1 MKAAVLPPPQ
11 DPHDGAAPLP
21 QSRTCRDALCTD
33 ADADAAGIDKAP
45 PPDPSRVMGTEPPS
59 KAADSK
65 SESTKVEVRL
75 FGPPRFVVDGEE
87 QALPEKGFVLLAI
100 LAASESKT
108 ASRSQIRSILWGDF
122 DRDKANANLRQ
133 LIARILR
140 FGQKFDLTLLDI
152 RGDMVSINAD
162 AVTIDYGAFM
172 ALQRGG
178 FDQLPAARRCETL
191 LALWTGR
198 LLDGFG
204 FDEAAVDEWMEVN
217 REEMRDRFV
226 DAAREALD
234 AATDPDSA
242 DAAWRL
248 ALKVLDVDRT
258 EEAAY
263 RAMMRICAARG
274 DRGFALRIFGR
285 CKRTMATELGVL
297 PSAQTMAL
305 AAALRHRDADAV
317 EEAVLRPIA
326 REREAPGAAKKP
338 DRQIPVVLILPPISM
353 VSDEMTRTMSL
364 GFVEDLTIGLSR
376 FRRFA
381 VIAAHS
387 GASVAFGSRGISDAL
402 AVLDV
407 DYSVATSL
415 MPATHGH
422 RFGVRLTDVSTSEVL
437 WATETDFTFA
447 TLGGTFERV
456 TGLILRSMMNAID
469 EAEVKTPIPAGEYT
483 AYRNLLEG
491 RRLLHGSDLQSIRR
505 ARRMFKEAL
514 TQVPNYPA
522 AVVGLARTMT
532 YEWVVR
538 GMIENDLLKESVELA
553 SKAASLDPHDGRA
566 LRERGY
572 ANLYL
577 RRHDESLQDFSQAV
591 ALNPHDADI
600 LEGYADSAAHSGDPK
615 QGLNLLNKAIEL
627 NPLPPDEYPWT
638 LGSIYYQ
645 LGDYRAA
652 LQALRPVEDSP
663 ATARLLAACA
673 AQLGE
678 LELARHYSKV
688 VKSVYPDFKAERV
701 RSIVPN
707 RDPEDT
713 EHLIDGL
720 KRAGLG

>member
-1 MKAAVLPPPQ
+1 V
-11 DPHDGAAPLP
+11 LP
-21 QSRTCRDALCTD
+21 QSRADRGALYTD
-33 ADADAAGIDKAP
+33 ARIDAAGIDKAP
-45 PPDPSRVMGTEPPS
+45 PPDQSRVMGTESPPKSADS
-59 KAADSK
+59 KAA
-65 SESTKVEVRL
+65 STKVEVRL
-75 FGPPRFVVDGEE
+75 FGPPRFVVDGEA
-87 QALPEKGFVLLAI
+87 QALPDKAFVLLAI
-100 LAASESKT
+100 LAASENKT

-122 DRDKANANLRQ
+122 DREKANANLRQ
-133 LIARILR
+133 LIARILK

-152 RGDMVSINAD
+152 RGDMVSVNEA

-178 FDQLPAARRCETL
+178 IEALPVAQRCETL

-204 FDEAAVDEWMEVN
+204 FDEAAVDEWMEAN

-263 RAMMRICAARG
+263 RAMMRICAAKG

-297 PSAQTMAL
+297 PSTQTLEL
-305 AAALRHRDADAV
+305 AAALRHRDADAL
-317 EEAVLRPIA
+317 EEGVAIQPAL
-326 REREAPGAAKKP
+326 REREVPYAAKKS
-338 DRQIPVVLILPPISM
+338 DRQIPVVLILPPISV
-353 VSDEMTRTMSL
+353 VSDDLTRTMSL

-387 GASVAFGSRGISDAL
+387 GASVAFGTRGLSDAL

-407 DYSVATSL
+407 DYAVATSL

-422 RFGVRLTDVSTSEVL
+422 RFGVRLTDVSSAEVL

-456 TGLILRSMMNAID
+456 TGLILRSMVNAID

-514 TQVPNYPA
+514 TLVPNYPA

-538 GMIENDLLKESVELA
+538 GMVENDLLKESVDLA
-553 SKAASLDPHDGRA
+553 SRAASLDPHDGRA

-600 LEGYADSAAHSGDPK
+600 LEGYADSLAHSGDPK
-615 QGLNLLNKAIEL
+615 QGLNLFNRAIEL
-627 NPLPPDEYPWT
+627 NPIPPDEYAWT

-663 ATARLLAACA
+663 ATARLLAACT

-688 VKSVYPDFKAERV
+688 VKSVYPDFQAERV
-701 RSIVPN
+701 RAIVPN
-707 RDPEDT
+707 RNPEDT
-713 EHLIDGL
+713 EHFIDGL
-720 KRAGLG
+720 KRAGLT

>member
-1 MKAAVLPPPQ
+1 
-11 DPHDGAAPLP
+11 
-21 QSRTCRDALCTD
+21 
-33 ADADAAGIDKAP
+33 
-45 PPDPSRVMGTEPPS
+45 MGTGTLPHTGE
-59 KAADSK
+59 A
-65 SESTKVEVRL
+65 KVEVRL
-75 FGPPRFVVDGEE
+75 FGPPRFVVDGED
-87 QALPEKGFVLLAI
+87 QPLPEKAFVLLAI
-100 LAASESKT
+100 LAASERKT
-108 ASRSQIRSILWGDF
+108 ANRSQIRGILWGDF
-122 DRDKANANLRQ
+122 DREKANANLRQ
-133 LIARILR
+133 LIARLQK
-140 FGQKFDLTLLDI
+140 FGQKFGLTLLDI
-152 RGDMVSINAD
+152 NGD
-162 AVTIDYGAFM
+162 AVTLNATACTVDYSAFT
-172 ALQRGG
+172 ALQRDGIET
-178 FDQLPAARRCETL
+178 LPAAKRCEAL
-191 LALWTGR
+191 LAMWTGR
-198 LLDGFG
+198 LLDGFA
-204 FDEAAVDEWMEVN
+204 FDEAAVDEWLEEN
-217 REEMRDRFV
+217 REQTRERFV
-226 DAAREALD
+226 DAARDALN
-234 AATDPDSA
+234 AATDPESA

-285 CKRTMATELGVL
+285 CKRTLATELGVP
-297 PSAQTMAL
+297 PSAEMMEL
-305 AAALRHRDADAV
+305 AALLRHREDAPAIQV
-317 EEAVLRPIA
+317 AAPPP
-326 REREAPGAAKKP
+326 EREARPADKAE
-338 DRQIPVVLILPPISM
+338 RQIPVVLILPPISV
-353 VSDEMTRTMSL
+353 VSDDQTRTMAL

-387 GASVAFGSRGISDAL
+387 GASVAFGSRSLQEAL

-407 DYSVATSL
+407 DYAVATSL

-422 RFGVRLTDVSTSEVL
+422 RFGVRLTDVSSSEVL

-456 TGLILRSMMNAID
+456 TGLILRSMVNAID
-469 EAEVKTPIPAGEYT
+469 DAEIKAPIPSTEFS

-505 ARRMFKEAL
+505 ARRMFKDAL
-514 TQVPNYPA
+514 VQVPNYPA

-538 GMIENDLLKESVELA
+538 GMVENDLLKESVDLA
-553 SKAASLDPHDGRA
+553 TRAATLDPHDGRA

-577 RRHDESLQDFSQAV
+577 RRHDESLQDFEYARN
-591 ALNPHDADI
+591 LNPHDADI
-600 LEGYADSAAHSGDPK
+600 LEGSADSLAHSGEPRD
-615 QGLNLLNKAIEL
+615 GLTLFNKAIEL
-627 NPLPPDEYPWT
+627 NPMPPDEYSWT

-652 LQALRPVEDSP
+652 LEALRPVEESP

-678 LELARHYSKV
+678 AELARHYSRV
-688 VKSVYPDFKAERV
+688 VRSVYPDFHAERV
-701 RSIVPN
+701 RAIVPN
-707 RDPEDT
+707 RNPSDT

-720 KRAGLG
+720 KRAGLD

>member
-1 MKAAVLPPPQ
+1 MGIETPPNSTDLKA
-11 DPHDGAAPLP
+11 
-21 QSRTCRDALCTD
+21 
-33 ADADAAGIDKAP
+33 
-45 PPDPSRVMGTEPPS
+45 
-59 KAADSK
+59 
-65 SESTKVEVRL
+65 ESTKVEVRL
-75 FGPPRFVVDGEE
+75 FGPPRFVVGGEV
-87 QALPEKGFVLLAI
+87 QSLPDKAFVLLAI
-100 LAASESKT
+100 LAASANKA

-122 DRDKANANLRQ
+122 DREKANANLRQ
-133 LIARILR
+133 LIARILK

-152 RGDMVSINAD
+152 RGDMVSVNEN

-178 FDQLPAARRCETL
+178 IDKLPSAQRCETL

-204 FDEAAVDEWMEVN
+204 FDEAAVDEWMEAN

-234 AATDPDSA
+234 AAVDPESA

-263 RAMMRICAARG
+263 RAMMRICAAKG

-297 PSAQTMAL
+297 PSAQTMEL
-305 AAALRHRDADAV
+305 AAALRHRDADAL
-317 EEAVLRPIA
+317 EEAVLPA
-326 REREAPGAAKKP
+326 VPREREAPVAAKKS
-338 DRQIPVVLILPPISM
+338 DRQIPVVLILPPISV

-387 GASVAFGSRGISDAL
+387 GASVAFGTRGLSDAL

-407 DYSVATSL
+407 DYAVATSL

-422 RFGVRLTDVSTSEVL
+422 RFGVRLTNVSNSEVL

-456 TGLILRSMMNAID
+456 TGLILRSMVNAID
-469 EAEVKTPIPAGEYT
+469 DAEVRTPIPVGEYT

-538 GMIENDLLKESVELA
+538 GMVENDLLKESVDLA
-553 SKAASLDPHDGRA
+553 SKAASIDPHDGRA

-600 LEGYADSAAHSGDPK
+600 LEGYADSLAHSGDPK
-615 QGLNLLNKAIEL
+615 QGLNLFNRAIEL
-627 NPLPPDEYPWT
+627 NPIPPDEYAWT

-663 ATARLLAACA
+663 ATARLLAACT

-688 VKSVYPDFKAERV
+688 VKSVYPDFQADRV
-701 RSIVPN
+701 RAIVPN
-707 RDPEDT
+707 RNSEDT

>member
-1 MKAAVLPPPQ
+1 
-11 DPHDGAAPLP
+11 
-21 QSRTCRDALCTD
+21 
-33 ADADAAGIDKAP
+33 
-45 PPDPSRVMGTEPPS
+45 
-59 KAADSK
+59 
-65 SESTKVEVRL
+65 
-75 FGPPRFVVDGEE
+75 
-87 QALPEKGFVLLAI
+87 
-100 LAASESKT
+100 
-108 ASRSQIRSILWGDF
+108 
-122 DRDKANANLRQ
+122 
-133 LIARILR
+133 
-140 FGQKFDLTLLDI
+140 
-152 RGDMVSINAD
+152 
-162 AVTIDYGAFM
+162 
-172 ALQRGG
+172 
-178 FDQLPAARRCETL
+178 
-191 LALWTGR
+191 
-198 LLDGFG
+198 
-204 FDEAAVDEWMEVN
+204 MEVN

-263 RAMMRICAARG
+263 RAMMRICAAKG

-297 PSAQTMAL
+297 PSAQTMEL
-305 AAALRHRDADAV
+305 AAGLRHRDADAL
-317 EEAVLRPIA
+317 EEAALPAMPRA
-326 REREAPGAAKKP
+326 REAAAKKS
-338 DRQIPVVLILPPISM
+338 DRQIPVVLILPPISV
-353 VSDEMTRTMSL
+353 VSDDMTRTMSL

-387 GASVAFGSRGISDAL
+387 GASVAFGTRGLSDAL
-402 AVLDV
+402 AMLDV
-407 DYSVATSL
+407 DYAVAPSL

-422 RFGVRLTDVSTSEVL
+422 RFGVRLTDVSNSEVL

-456 TGLILRSMMNAID
+456 TGLILRSMVNAID
-469 EAEVKTPIPAGEYT
+469 EAEVRTPMPAGEYT

-514 TQVPNYPA
+514 AQVPNYPA

-538 GMIENDLLKESVELA
+538 GMVENDLLKESVDLA

-600 LEGYADSAAHSGDPK
+600 LEGYADSLAHSGDPR
-615 QGLNLLNKAIEL
+615 QGLNLFTKAIEL
-627 NPLPPDEYPWT
+627 NPIPPDEYAWT
-638 LGSIYYQ
+638 LGSIHYQ

-652 LQALRPVEDSP
+652 LRALRPVEDSP
-663 ATARLLAACA
+663 ATARLLAAST

-678 LELARHYSKV
+678 LELARHYSRV
-688 VKSVYPDFKAERV
+688 VKSVYPDFQADRV

-707 RDPEDT
+707 RNPEDT

-720 KRAGLG
+720 KRAGLD

>member
-1 MKAAVLPPPQ
+1 
-11 DPHDGAAPLP
+11 
-21 QSRTCRDALCTD
+21 
-33 ADADAAGIDKAP
+33 
-45 PPDPSRVMGTEPPS
+45 MGTESSPTTGES
-59 KAADSK
+59 KAGSA
-65 SESTKVEVRL
+65 KVEVRL
-75 FGPPRFVVDGEE
+75 FGPPRFVVDGEV
-87 QALPEKGFVLLAI
+87 QSLPDKAFVLLAI
-100 LAASESKT
+100 LAAAESKS
-108 ASRSQIRSILWGDF
+108 ASRSQIRAILWGDF
-122 DRDKANANLRQ
+122 DREKANANLRQ
-133 LIARILR
+133 LIARILK
-140 FGQKFDLTLLDI
+140 FGQKFDLSLLDI
-152 RGDMVSINAD
+152 RGDMVSLNEA
-162 AVTIDYGAFM
+162 AVSIDCGAFM
-172 ALQRGG
+172 TLQRGG
-178 FDQLPAARRCETL
+178 PDGLPAAQRCETL

-204 FDEAAVDEWMEVN
+204 FDEAAVDEWMEAN
-217 REEMRDRFV
+217 REQMRERFV
-226 DAAREALD
+226 DASREALD
-234 AATDPDSA
+234 AATDPESA

-263 RAMMRICAARG
+263 RAMMRICAAKG

-297 PSAQTMAL
+297 PSAQTLEL
-305 AAALRHRDADAV
+305 AAALRHRDTDAL
-317 EEAVLRPIA
+317 EEPVVQPGL
-326 REREAPGAAKKP
+326 REREVPFAARKP
-338 DRQIPVVLILPPISM
+338 DRQIPVVLILPPIS
-353 VSDEMTRTMSL
+353 VVADDMTRTMSL

-387 GASVAFGSRGISDAL
+387 GASVAFGTRGLSDAL

-407 DYSVATSL
+407 DYAVATSL

-422 RFGVRLTDVSTSEVL
+422 RFGVRLTDVSSSEVL

-447 TLGGTFERV
+447 TLGGTFDRV
-456 TGLILRSMMNAID
+456 TGLILRSMVNAID
-469 EAEVKTPIPAGEYT
+469 EAEVRTPIPAGEYT

-538 GMIENDLLKESVELA
+538 GMVENDLLKESIDLA

-600 LEGYADSAAHSGDPK
+600 LEGYADSLAHSGDPR
-615 QGLNLLNKAIEL
+615 QGLNLFTRAIEL
-627 NPLPPDEYPWT
+627 NPIPPDEYAWT

-663 ATARLLAACA
+663 ATARLLAACT
-673 AQLGE
+673 AQLGD

-688 VKSVYPDFKAERV
+688 VKSVYPDFQAERV

-707 RDPEDT
+707 RNAEDT
-713 EHLIDGL
+713 EHFIDGL

>member
-1 MKAAVLPPPQ
+1 LSRLAEAEAA
-11 DPHDGAAPLP
+11 
-21 QSRTCRDALCTD
+21 
-33 ADADAAGIDKAP
+33 K
-45 PPDPSRVMGTEPPS
+45 
-59 KAADSK
+59 
-65 SESTKVEVRL
+65 TKVEVRL
-75 FGPPRFVVDGEE
+75 FGPPRFVVNGES
-87 QALPEKGFVLLAI
+87 QSLPDKAFVLLAI
-100 LAASESKT
+100 LAASENKA
-108 ASRSQIRSILWGDF
+108 ASRSQIRAILWGDF
-122 DRDKANANLRQ
+122 DREKANANLRQ
-133 LIARILR
+133 LIARILKI
-140 FGQKFDLTLLDI
+140 GQKFDLTLLDI
-152 RGDMVSINAD
+152 RGDTVSINED
-162 AVTIDYGAFM
+162 ACRIDYGAFM
-172 ALQRGG
+172 SLQRGG
-178 FDQLPAARRCETL
+178 LDLAPAADRCETL

-204 FDEAAVDEWMEVN
+204 FDEAAVDEWLEAN

-226 DAAREALD
+226 DAARDALD
-234 AATDPDSA
+234 AAVNPESA

-285 CKRTMATELGVL
+285 CKRTLATELGVE
-297 PSAQTMAL
+297 PSTQTLEL
-305 AAALRHRDADAV
+305 AAALRHRDAEAV
-317 EEAVLRPIA
+317 EESAVQPMVRVPEGRPSEA
-326 REREAPGAAKKP
+326 RPAGKP
-338 DRQIPVVLILPPISM
+338 DRQIPVVLILPPISV
-353 VSDEMTRTMSL
+353 VSDDQTRMMSL

-387 GASVAFGSRGISDAL
+387 GASVAFGSRGLQEAL
-402 AVLDV
+402 GVLDV
-407 DYSVATSL
+407 DYAVATSL

-456 TGLILRSMMNAID
+456 TGLILRSMVNAID
-469 EAEVKTPIPAGEYT
+469 EAEVRTPIPATEFT

-505 ARRMFKEAL
+505 ARRLFKEAL

-538 GMIENDLLKESVELA
+538 GMVENDLLKESVDLA

-577 RRHDESLQDFSQAV
+577 RRHDESLQDFAQAV

-600 LEGYADSAAHSGDPK
+600 LEGYADSLAHSGDPR
-615 QGLNLLNKAIEL
+615 QGLNLFNRAIEL
-627 NPLPPDEYPWT
+627 NPIPPDEYAWA

-652 LQALRPVEDSP
+652 LQALRPVEDRP
-663 ATARLLAACA
+663 ATARLLAACT
-673 AQLGE
+673 AQLGD
-678 LELARHYSKV
+678 LELARHYSRV
-688 VKSVYPDFKAERV
+688 VKSVYPDFQADRV
-701 RSIVPN
+701 RAIVPN
-707 RDPEDT
+707 RNPEDT
-713 EHLIDGL
+713 EHFIDGL
-720 KRAGLG
+720 KRAGLD

>member
-1 MKAAVLPPPQ
+1 MKAAVLPTMPDQ
-11 DPHDGAAPLP
+11 GDAAAPLRQGRAP
-21 QSRTCRDALCTD
+21 PNVLCTD
-33 ADADAAGIDKAP
+33 ADGDAAGIDKAP

-65 SESTKVEVRL
+65 TESTKVEVRL
-75 FGPPRFVVDGEE
+75 FGPPRFVLDGEV
-87 QALPEKGFVLLAI
+87 QSLPDKGFVLLVI

-122 DRDKANANLRQ
+122 DREKANANLRQ
-133 LIARILR
+133 LIARILK
-140 FGQKFDLTLLDI
+140 FGQKFDLRLLDI

-162 AVTIDYGAFM
+162 AVTIDYGVFM

-178 FDQLPAARRCETL
+178 FDNLPAARRCETL

-305 AAALRHRDADAV
+305 AASLRHRDADQL
-317 EEAVLRPIA
+317 EEPAIQPLV
-326 REREAPGAAKKP
+326 REVAAAPLKKS
-338 DRQIPVVLILPPISM
+338 DRQIPVVLILPPISI
-353 VSDEMTRTMSL
+353 VSDDMTRTMSL

-387 GASVAFGSRGISDAL
+387 GASVAFGARGISDAL

-422 RFGVRLTDVSTSEVL
+422 RFGVRLTNVSNSEVL

-456 TGLILRSMMNAID
+456 TGLILRSMVNAID

-514 TQVPNYPA
+514 AQVPNYPA

-538 GMIENDLLKESVELA
+538 GMVENDLLKESVELA
-553 SKAASLDPHDGRA
+553 SKAAALDPHDGRA

-591 ALNPHDADI
+591 ALSPHDADI
-600 LEGYADSAAHSGDPK
+600 LEGYADSAAHSGHPK
-615 QGLNLLNKAIEL
+615 QGLNLFNKAIEL
-627 NPLPPDEYPWT
+627 NPIPPDEYPWT

-688 VKSVYPDFKAERV
+688 VKSVYPDFQAERV

-707 RDPEDT
+707 RNPEDT

>member
-1 MKAAVLPPPQ
+1 V
-11 DPHDGAAPLP
+11 
-21 QSRTCRDALCTD
+21 
-33 ADADAAGIDKAP
+33 
-45 PPDPSRVMGTEPPS
+45 
-59 KAADSK
+59 
-65 SESTKVEVRL
+65 
-75 FGPPRFVVDGEE
+75 GPE
-87 QALPEKGFVLLAI
+87 
-100 LAASESKT
+100 
-108 ASRSQIRSILWGDF
+108 
-122 DRDKANANLRQ
+122 
-133 LIARILR
+133 
-140 FGQKFDLTLLDI
+140 
-152 RGDMVSINAD
+152 
-162 AVTIDYGAFM
+162 
-172 ALQRGG
+172 
-178 FDQLPAARRCETL
+178 
-191 LALWTGR
+191 
-198 LLDGFG
+198 
-204 FDEAAVDEWMEVN
+204 
-217 REEMRDRFV
+217 
-226 DAAREALD
+226 
-234 AATDPDSA
+234 SA

-263 RAMMRICAARG
+263 RAMMRICAAKG

-297 PSAQTMAL
+297 PSAQTMEM
-305 AAALRHRDADAV
+305 AAALRHRDADAL
-317 EEAVLRPIA
+317 EEAMIQPIA
-326 REREAPGAAKKP
+326 RDRALPAAEKKA
-338 DRQIPVVLILPPISM
+338 DRQIPVVLILPPISV
-353 VSDEMTRTMSL
+353 VSDDQTRTMSL

-387 GASVAFGSRGISDAL
+387 GASVAFGSRGLQEAL
-402 AVLDV
+402 TVLDV
-407 DYSVATSL
+407 DYAVATSL

-422 RFGVRLTDVSTSEVL
+422 RFGVRLTDVSNAEVL

-456 TGLILRSMMNAID
+456 TGLILRSMVNAID
-469 EAEVKTPIPAGEYT
+469 DAEVKTPIPAGEFT

-514 TQVPNYPA
+514 TLVPNYPA

-538 GMIENDLLKESVELA
+538 GMVENDLLKESVELA

-600 LEGYADSAAHSGDPK
+600 LEGYADSLAHSGDPR
-615 QGLNLLNKAIEL
+615 QGLNLFNKAIEL
-627 NPLPPDEYPWT
+627 NPIPPDEYSWT

-663 ATARLLAACA
+663 ATARLLAACT

-678 LELARHYSKV
+678 LELARHYSRV
-688 VKSVYPDFKAERV
+688 VRSVYPDFQAERV
-701 RSIVPN
+701 RAIVPN
-707 RDPEDT
+707 RNPEDT
-713 EHLIDGL
+713 EHFIDGL
-720 KRAGLG
+720 KRAGLD

>member
-1 MKAAVLPPPQ
+1 
-11 DPHDGAAPLP
+11 
-21 QSRTCRDALCTD
+21 
-33 ADADAAGIDKAP
+33 
-45 PPDPSRVMGTEPPS
+45 MGTEIPPGS
-59 KAADSK
+59 ADSK
-65 SESTKVEVRL
+65 IESTKVEVRL
-75 FGPPRFVVDGEE
+75 FGPPRFVVGGEV
-87 QALPEKGFVLLAI
+87 QSLPDKAFVLLAI
-100 LAASESKT
+100 LAVSENKS

-122 DRDKANANLRQ
+122 DREKANANLRQ
-133 LIARILR
+133 LIARILK

-152 RGDMVSINAD
+152 RGDMVSINEA
-162 AVTIDYGAFM
+162 AVTVDYGAFM

-178 FDQLPAARRCETL
+178 IDKLPAAQRCEAL

-204 FDEAAVDEWMEVN
+204 FDEAAVDDWMEAN

-226 DAAREALD
+226 DAARAALD
-234 AATDPDSA
+234 EATDPESA

-263 RAMMRICAARG
+263 RAMMRICAAKG

-297 PSAQTMAL
+297 PSAQTMEL
-305 AAALRHRDADAV
+305 AAALRHRDADAL
-317 EEAVLRPIA
+317 EEVVIQPAL
-326 REREAPGAAKKP
+326 REREAPFAAKKS
-338 DRQIPVVLILPPISM
+338 DRQIPVVLILPPISV
-353 VSDEMTRTMSL
+353 VSDDMTRTMSL

-387 GASVAFGSRGISDAL
+387 GASVAFGTRGLSDAL

-407 DYSVATSL
+407 DYAVATSL

-422 RFGVRLTDVSTSEVL
+422 RFGVRLTDVSNSEVL

-456 TGLILRSMMNAID
+456 TGLILRSMVNAID
-469 EAEVKTPIPAGEYT
+469 EAEVRTPIPAGEYT

-505 ARRMFKEAL
+505 ARRLFKEAL

-538 GMIENDLLKESVELA
+538 GMVENDLLKESVDLA
-553 SKAASLDPHDGRA
+553 SKAAALDPHDGRA

-600 LEGYADSAAHSGDPK
+600 LEGYADSLAHSGDPK
-615 QGLNLLNKAIEL
+615 QGLNLFNRAIEL
-627 NPLPPDEYPWT
+627 NPIPPDEYAWT

-663 ATARLLAACA
+663 ATARLLAACT

-688 VKSVYPDFKAERV
+688 VKSVYPDFQAERV

-707 RDPEDT
+707 RNSEDT
-713 EHLIDGL
+713 EHFIDGL

>member
-1 MKAAVLPPPQ
+1 M
-11 DPHDGAAPLP
+11 
-21 QSRTCRDALCTD
+21 
-33 ADADAAGIDKAP
+33 
-45 PPDPSRVMGTEPPS
+45 S
-59 KAADSK
+59 KAA
-65 SESTKVEVRL
+65 EATAAQAKVEVKL
-75 FGPPRFVVDGEE
+75 FGPPRFLVDGET
-87 QALPEKGFVLLAI
+87 QPLPDKAFVLLAI
-100 LAASESKT
+100 LAASEHKS

-122 DRDKANANLRQ
+122 DREKANANLRQ
-133 LIARILR
+133 LIARILKI
-140 FGQKFDLTLLDI
+140 GQKFDLVLLDI
-152 RGDMVSINAD
+152 RGDSVSINEKACT
-162 AVTIDYGAFM
+162 ADYGAFM
-172 ALQRGG
+172 SLQRGG
-178 FDQLPAARRCETL
+178 IDARPAVQRCETL
-191 LALWTGR
+191 LSLWTGR

-204 FDEAAVDEWMEVN
+204 FDEAAVDEWLEAN

-234 AATDPDSA
+234 AAIDPESA

-248 ALKVLDVDRT
+248 ALKVIDADRT

-274 DRGFALRIFGR
+274 DRGFALRIFNR
-285 CKRTMATELGVL
+285 CKRTLATELGVP
-297 PSAQTMAL
+297 PSAQTMDL
-305 AAALRHRDADAV
+305 AVALRHRDAELP
-317 EEAVLRPIA
+317 EEPVIQPVARAAETRPA
-326 REREAPGAAKKP
+326 EKAE
-338 DRQIPVVLILPPISM
+338 RQIPVVLILPPISV
-353 VSDEMTRTMSL
+353 VSDEATRTMAL

-381 VIAAHS
+381 VVAAHS
-387 GASVAFGSRGISDAL
+387 GLSVAFGSRSVPEAM

-407 DYSVATSL
+407 DYAVSTSL

-422 RFGVRLTDVSTSEVL
+422 RFGVRLTDVSNSEVL

-456 TGLILRSMMNAID
+456 TGLILRSMVNAID
-469 EAEVKTPIPAGEYT
+469 EAEIKAPVPAPEFT

-514 TQVPNYPA
+514 VQVPNYSA

-538 GMIENDLLKESVELA
+538 GMVENDLLKESVELA
-553 SKAASLDPHDGRA
+553 SKAAALDPHDGRA

-600 LEGYADSAAHSGDPK
+600 LEGYADSLAHSGDPR
-615 QGLNLLNKAIEL
+615 QGLNLFNKAIEL
-627 NPLPPDEYPWT
+627 NPIPPDEYPWT

-678 LELARHYSKV
+678 LELARHYSRV
-688 VKSVYPDFKAERV
+688 VRSVYPDFQTDRV
-701 RSIVPN
+701 RAIVPN
-707 RDPEDT
+707 RNPEDT
-713 EHLIDGL
+713 EHLIEGL
-720 KRAGLG
+720 KRAGLD